1 MAFQTGSQVRPELSD
16 ADYSGF
22 QNAANIQ
29 ANAMANFGESIAS
42 GIEGY
47 KKKKK
52 EDKIGQ
58 AKINRSIAFGE
69 SMIEMLGEDHPLSN
83 SIADSLA
90 MNFGA
95 NVPFDQAVAATEGL
109 SDSITNMFL
118 MSQKSQGLTTMMT
131 PSGTELLMQG
141 GQVVGKTTPYQM
153 GGNPYADLMNS
164 LGGGTTPTTSTTP
177 IPAPLSPEEL
187 EEEARLLRESQL
199 NQ

>member
-1 MAFQTGSQVRPELSD
+1 MAFQAGTRVDPRLMQ

-22 QNAANIQ
+22 ARAGEIEGQ
-29 ANAMANFGESIAS
+29 AMANIGQSVAS

-52 EDKIGQ
+52 EEKIGQ

-69 SMIEMLGEDHPLSN
+69 SMIEMLGEDHPLSD

-95 NVPFDQAVAATEGL
+95 NVPFDQAVAATDGL

-118 MSQKSQGLTTMMT
+118 MSQQSQPPTVTNLPG
-131 PSGTELLMQG
+131 G
-141 GQVVGKTTPYQM
+141 GQVVNVGGKNQVITPYQM
-153 GGNPYADLMNS
+153 GMGSNPYEDLIRS
-164 LGGGTTPTTSTTP
+164 IDGGTTPVTP
-177 IPAPLSPEEL
+177 PPALTPEEL
-187 EEEARLLRESQL
+187 EEEARLMRQAQL

>member
-1 MAFQTGSQVRPELSD
+1 MAFLSGSQVRPELGD

-22 QNAANIQ
+22 ARAGEIQ
-29 ANAMANFGESIAS
+29 GQAMANIGQSIAS
-42 GIEGY
+42 GIDAY

-69 SMIEMLGEDHPLSN
+69 SMIEMLGEDHPLAN
-83 SIADSLA
+83 IIADTLT

-95 NVPFDQAVAATEGL
+95 NVPFDQAVAATDGL

-118 MSQKSQGLTTMMT
+118 MSQQSQAPTVTNLPG
-131 PSGTELLMQG
+131 G
-141 GQVVGKTTPYQM
+141 GQVVNVGGKSHVVTPHQM
-153 GGNPYADLMNS
+153 GLGPDPYGDLMRS
-164 LGGGTTPTTSTTP
+164 IDGGTTP
-177 IPAPLSPEEL
+177 IPAPPTPEEL
-187 EEEARLLRESQL
+187 EEEARLMREAQL